1 MAYITCKDLALGYDG
16 NVIASGVNFEVNKG
30 DYLCVVGENGTGKST
45 LIKTLLHLQDSL
57 SGEILAGDG
66 IKSYQIGYLPQQTAV
81 QKDFPATVLEV
92 VLSGTLSGCGIRPFY
107 GKKEKWLAEEKL
119 RELGIWELRKKCYR
133 NLSGGQQQR
142 TLLARALCATA
153 KIILLD
159 EPVTGLDPKVTLE
172 FYELLKRL
180 NQKGIAVIMVTHDLQ
195 AVSYATHILHID
207 GTHSYFGDKESYLN
221 QELGRKYMRMGGE
234 Q

>member
-1 MAYITCKDLALGYDG
+1 M
-16 NVIASGVNFEVNKG
+16 
-30 DYLCVVGENGTGKST
+30 
-45 LIKTLLHLQDSL
+45 
-57 SGEILAGDG
+57 
-66 IKSYQIGYLPQQTAV
+66 
-81 QKDFPATVLEV
+81 
-92 VLSGTLSGCGIRPFY
+92 
-107 GKKEKWLAEEKL
+107 
-119 RELGIWELRKKCYR
+119 
-133 NLSGGQQQR
+133 
-142 TLLARALCATA
+142 
-153 KIILLD
+153 
-159 EPVTGLDPKVTLE
+159 TLE